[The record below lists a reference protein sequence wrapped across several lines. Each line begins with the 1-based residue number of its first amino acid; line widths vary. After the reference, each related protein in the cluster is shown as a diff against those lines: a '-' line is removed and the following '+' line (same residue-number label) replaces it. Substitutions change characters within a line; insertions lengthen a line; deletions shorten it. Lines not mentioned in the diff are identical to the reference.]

1 MTTVRESDQ
10 TDRQLLEAYV
20 LHRDEAALEALVCR
34 HGPMVWGV
42 CRRLLFDHHDAED
55 AFQATFLVLV
65 RKAASIASRELV
77 ANWLYGVAHQTA
89 RKARA
94 TAARRRARE
103 KLMARIPE
111 PVAPPEAARNDL
123 EICLDAELNSLPAKY
138 RAPTVLCDLEGKT
151 RQEAARELACPE
163 GTVAGRLARARE
175 MLLKRLLRRGVVL
188 PAVGLSAAI
197 ASAGVPVALTAS
209 TVKAAS
215 LFAAG
220 QAAASAAVAALVK
233 GGLDSMWLTQMQAVA
248 AVVLR

>member
-1 MTTVRESDQ
+1 MTAGRESDQ
-10 TDRQLLEAYV
+10 ADRHLLEGYV

-111 PVAPPEAARNDL
+111 PVAPPEGAQNDL
-123 EICLDAELNSLPAKY
+123 KICLNAELNPFPAKS
-138 RAPTVLCDLEGKT
+138 RARIVWCDLEGKT

-197 ASAGVPVALTAS
+197 ASAGVSVALTAS
-209 TVKAAS
+209 TGKAAS

-220 QAAASAAVAALVK
+220 ARHARAPAAP
-233 GGLDSMWLTQMQAVA
+233 
-248 AVVLR
+248 R